1 MTYFCKINKKVDDIF
16 STSDFLTVVLK
27 NLGLKNPGFGKT

>member
-16 STSDFLTVVLK
+16 STSDLLTVVLK
-27 NLGLKNPGFGKT
+27 NGGLKNTCFGKT